1 MGQRRRS
8 VELLNAAPMTPAPD
22 MKISGLAQ
30 CLGPHM
36 AKIVDGDVAK
46 MSHATSTTGGHPMK
60 HSTILAMILLV
71 VSLAACTRNAPDI
84 QSDFDHSAN
93 FASFKTFGYASPLG
107 TDVDGYPPLVTQSLK
122 SATRRELEARGYR
135 YVDSEPDLL
144 VNFSARLADV
154 GGVQPVQA
162 QHIPYYGYRR
172 VAVYTAWPSY
182 AYLGNADKYTEGT
195 INIDLVD
202 ARRKQLVWEGV
213 AVGRVKDKK
222 LTDPKP
228 GIDNVVAE
236 IFEKYTYRAEP

>member
-1 MGQRRRS
+1 MR
-8 VELLNAAPMTPAPD
+8 
-22 MKISGLAQ
+22 
-30 CLGPHM
+30 
-36 AKIVDGDVAK
+36 
-46 MSHATSTTGGHPMK
+46 
-60 HSTILAMILLV
+60 HSTLLAMILLV

-84 QSDFDHSAN
+84 QADFDHSAD

-107 TDVDGYPPLVTQSLK
+107 TDVDGYPPVVTQSLK

-135 YVDSEPDLL
+135 YVDSDPDLL
-144 VNFSARLADV
+144 VNFSARLAEA
-154 GGVQPVQA
+154 GGLEPVQA

-182 AYLGNADKYTEGT
+182 SYLGNADKYTEGT

-222 LTDPKP
+222 LTNPQP
-228 GIDNVVAE
+228 GIDNVVGE
-236 IFEKYTYRAEP
+236 IFAKYSYRAGP